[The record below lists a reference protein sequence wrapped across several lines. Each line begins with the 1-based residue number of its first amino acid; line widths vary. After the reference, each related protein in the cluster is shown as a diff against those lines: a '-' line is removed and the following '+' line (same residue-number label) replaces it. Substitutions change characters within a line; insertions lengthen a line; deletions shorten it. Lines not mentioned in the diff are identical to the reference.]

1 VRKVESRRFLF
12 QVSTKGGAISWSNE
26 YNQMVQT
33 TGGNPQYPNND
44 APLTFKDCT
53 FVCTGSSC
61 PAQGSNSYGDADWI
75 SAYNHGTGPNSF
87 YIFWTPP
94 SNGNPGSW
102 EIEHGYVDSVC
113 GTSPP

>member
-75 SAYNHGTGPNSF
+75 NAYNHGTGPNSF